1 MISKNSA
8 VSPLLVGAFWPEKEK
23 NRLLRLFFLVV
34 SGSLLLA
41 ISAKIQVPFW
51 PVPITMQTM
60 VVLILGMSLGWRLG
74 GAAYMLYIVEGAC
87 GLPVFAGT
95 PEKGIG
101 LTYILGPTGGYLLGM
116 FFACLL
122 VGKCAERAWDR
133 NIFMA
138 VLAFLIGNA
147 LIYIP
152 GLLWLGTILG
162 WDKPILEWGLYPFL
176 YGDIVKIALGALLM
190 PSAWKLMKWVQKK

>member
-74 GAAYMLYIVEGAC
+74 GAASHRRVGPLEQPRQVRLGSQRPRDGLVDGEPAGARVA
-87 GLPVFAGT
+87 PPRAGAA
-95 PEKGIG
+95 
-101 LTYILGPTGGYLLGM
+101 GGGVRRLRG
-116 FFACLL
+116 
-122 VGKCAERAWDR
+122 
-133 NIFMA
+133 A
-138 VLAFLIGNA
+138 VRPLHA
-147 LIYIP
+147 
-152 GLLWLGTILG
+152 
-162 WDKPILEWGLYPFL
+162 
-176 YGDIVKIALGALLM
+176 GA
-190 PSAWKLMKWVQKK
+190 